1 MDSGDEIVFSS
12 LPANSE
18 LKRDGADLVVRTP
31 DETFVLK
38 DAAAKLADESVVVRL
53 GEQPLVVTQ
62 APNENTHLPAGVQLA
77 GLAAPGQNSA
87 FGLQSFVS
95 AAGEQSLQSDTVSPV
110 AMGAVT
116 TSGIKDAGLSDGGLM
131 GNLRT
136 DVRPTDEIPM
146 YQQKLTQLP
155 LDPRIDVPSRTDFG
169 VNAARY
175 EPAPA
180 AVTAPNFVMS
190 PGDKDPGAGV
200 LQNVTNP
207 QLDGSGPANA
217 VVTAYEVASDGH
229 LISLGT
235 ATSDGTGNFAITP
248 NTPLADGT
256 HDIVFQAQKGD
267 LTSPFSAPTSVV
279 IDTKINTPTI
289 GLPASSDSFGA
300 GTVGT
305 NHDDITNVTNPT
317 LTGTAEAGA
326 TVYVS
331 DGSGHT
337 VSTIADSNG
346 NYSVQ
351 APGTLAESNNVFT
364 VQAVDKAGNTSGTAQ
379 QNVTLDTV
387 AATLPAPQLDHGSDT
402 GASNSDGITR
412 ATQPVLTGGGAEPN
426 ALVTVYADGVS
437 IGQATADSLGHYT
450 IHSGVLADGTHQI
463 TARQIDIAGN
473 TSALS
478 GAALVTIDTS
488 EPAPANLKLVDDT
501 FGLHTAGTPSDG
513 LTKDSRVTISGT
525 ASAGD
530 VVTLMDGATSVG
542 QVTADASGNWTIQT
556 ASLADGTHS
565 LTASAVDLAGN
576 TSPASSTLPVTVDT
590 INPPPALT
598 LSPLSDTFGSGTS
611 GTNHDNITSA
621 TLPTFNG
628 TAAAGSYVQLYD
640 VTGGTTVSVGSAVAD
655 SSGGWTTTLTSPLSG
670 SASGVSHTLVAV
682 GVDPAGNTS
691 TVSGPDVVVIDNAA
705 AVLPGPTMAS
715 ASDTGASSSDGITSN
730 TAPVFTGT
738 GAEAGAL
745 VTIYAN
751 GTSVGH

>member
-1 MDSGDEIVFSS
+1 MNTKMLLIRAGKVTPTTLKTLAVAGVDSGDEIVFSS

-62 APNENTHLPAGVQLA
+62 APNENIHLPAGVQLA

-351 APGTLAESNNVFT
+351 APGTLAEGNNVFT

-450 IHSGVLADGTHQI
+450 IHSGVMADGTHQI

-501 FGLHTAGTPSDG
+501 FGLHTAGTPSD
-513 LTKDSRVTISGT
+513 
-525 ASAGD
+525 
-530 VVTLMDGATSVG
+530 
-542 QVTADASGNWTIQT
+542 
-556 ASLADGTHS
+556 
-565 LTASAVDLAGN
+565 
-576 TSPASSTLPVTVDT
+576 
-590 INPPPALT
+590 
-598 LSPLSDTFGSGTS
+598 
-611 GTNHDNITSA
+611 
-621 TLPTFNG
+621 
-628 TAAAGSYVQLYD
+628 
-640 VTGGTTVSVGSAVAD
+640 
-655 SSGGWTTTLTSPLSG
+655 
-670 SASGVSHTLVAV
+670 
-682 GVDPAGNTS
+682 
-691 TVSGPDVVVIDNAA
+691 
-705 AVLPGPTMAS
+705 
-715 ASDTGASSSDGITSN
+715 
-730 TAPVFTGT
+730 
-738 GAEAGAL
+738 
-745 VTIYAN
+745 
-751 GTSVGH
+751 

>member
-1 MDSGDEIVFSS
+1 
-12 LPANSE
+12 
-18 LKRDGADLVVRTP
+18 
-31 DETFVLK
+31 
-38 DAAAKLADESVVVRL
+38 
-53 GEQPLVVTQ
+53 
-62 APNENTHLPAGVQLA
+62 
-77 GLAAPGQNSA
+77 
-87 FGLQSFVS
+87 
-95 AAGEQSLQSDTVSPV
+95 
-110 AMGAVT
+110 
-116 TSGIKDAGLSDGGLM
+116 
-131 GNLRT
+131 
-136 DVRPTDEIPM
+136 
-146 YQQKLTQLP
+146 
-155 LDPRIDVPSRTDFG
+155 
-169 VNAARY
+169 
-175 EPAPA
+175 
-180 AVTAPNFVMS
+180 
-190 PGDKDPGAGV
+190 
-200 LQNVTNP
+200 NVTNP

-351 APGTLAESNNVFT
+351 APGTLAEGNNVFT

-542 QVTADASGNWTIQT
+542 QVTADA
-556 ASLADGTHS
+556 
-565 LTASAVDLAGN
+565 
-576 TSPASSTLPVTVDT
+576 
-590 INPPPALT
+590 
-598 LSPLSDTFGSGTS
+598 
-611 GTNHDNITSA
+611 
-621 TLPTFNG
+621 
-628 TAAAGSYVQLYD
+628 
-640 VTGGTTVSVGSAVAD
+640 
-655 SSGGWTTTLTSPLSG
+655 
-670 SASGVSHTLVAV
+670 
-682 GVDPAGNTS
+682 
-691 TVSGPDVVVIDNAA
+691 
-705 AVLPGPTMAS
+705 
-715 ASDTGASSSDGITSN
+715 
-730 TAPVFTGT
+730 
-738 GAEAGAL
+738 
-745 VTIYAN
+745 
-751 GTSVGH
+751 